1 MLKLFLFSI
10 LILRGFS
17 KNWPV
22 VNNDVDLAEEESS
35 RVDALLASLTKE
47 QIMEIDEILHLRLIT
62 HKDTEEEED
71 VDHLNILSHEHFSKV
86 DLPPVTSEELAAL
99 VKLGLSKADIE
110 EVRELSKV
118 MITSKETA
126 EISNFIERASDD
138 ELMKISDMSLGE
150 LKHLVG
156 DKKSEPIHLMNSN
169 PKHFTRRDAE
179 PDPEPEPE
187 PSPREQLAGFYHSY
201 GRKKRSPRPGFKLKL
216 RAKLGFGKSN
226 KGRRG
231 GSPQRNQRRRPQH
244 PGRGRERGRGGNY
257 GGRGGGSYGSR
268 NEHRGSYGVELQ
280 YGEYGRRGKRDVEV
294 DGFDMHSKVVQVVNT
309 LKDEQ
314 SSTKTVPIAAS
325 LSHPR
330 KKRHSNMMDTLMK
343 MVGIKTEQ
351 QEPPAV
357 VYMSA
362 VLDGQKHEVGKVE
375 NQKDSFHHGSF
386 HQEDSLHHDAL
397 HHDLHLPSDGQE
409 DTPPPPAYSPSE
421 SYKLAMARAKL
432 VRLH

>member
-1 MLKLFLFSI
+1 M
-10 LILRGFS
+10 
-17 KNWPV
+17 
-22 VNNDVDLAEEESS
+22 
-35 RVDALLASLTKE
+35 
-47 QIMEIDEILHLRLIT
+47 
-62 HKDTEEEED
+62 
-71 VDHLNILSHEHFSKV
+71 
-86 DLPPVTSEELAAL
+86 
-99 VKLGLSKADIE
+99 
-110 EVRELSKV
+110 
-118 MITSKETA
+118 
-126 EISNFIERASDD
+126 
-138 ELMKISDMSLGE
+138 
-150 LKHLVG
+150 
-156 DKKSEPIHLMNSN
+156 
-169 PKHFTRRDAE
+169 
-179 PDPEPEPE
+179 
-187 PSPREQLAGFYHSY
+187 
-201 GRKKRSPRPGFKLKL
+201 
-216 RAKLGFGKSN
+216 
-226 KGRRG
+226 
-231 GSPQRNQRRRPQH
+231 
-244 PGRGRERGRGGNY
+244 
-257 GGRGGGSYGSR
+257 
-268 NEHRGSYGVELQ
+268 ELQ

-375 NQKDSFHHGSF
+375 NRKDSFHHDSF
-386 HQEDSLHHDAL
+386 HQENSLHHDAL
-397 HHDLHLPSDGQE
+397 HHDPHLPSDHQE